1 MNDNIEKLHMVT
13 LLKDRQIY
21 PPKITKELN
30 FIHCLP
36 NRNIVG
42 MISKVATIKVEG
54 NVVGVR

>member
-1 MNDNIEKLHMVT
+1 MVT